1 MAAIYASHLK
11 KRHHKGGDMRCLL
24 LVFLMLTT
32 TPTWAEWV
40 KVTASS
46 DDVYYL
52 DPSTIRRDGNFRKAW
67 TLIDFIKMGRKGVH
81 SLKAFKEFDCKEE
94 RFRVLTA
101 VGYAGQ
107 MGTGTVLGSEN
118 PTIPFGYVA
127 PNTASADQLR
137 FVCAR

>member
-1 MAAIYASHLK
+1 
-11 KRHHKGGDMRCLL
+11 MRCLV
-24 LVFLMLTT
+24 LVFLMLATS
-32 TPTWAEWV
+32 PAWAEWM

-52 DPSTIRRDGNFRKAW
+52 DTSTIRINGNFRKAW
-67 TLIDFIKMGRKGVH
+67 TLIDFIKIGRKGLK

-101 VGYAGQ
+101 VGYEGQ

-118 PTIPFGYVA
+118 PTIPWGYVA
-127 PNTASADQLR
+127 PQTASAEVLR
-137 FVCAR
+137 FVCSR